1 MNRTRKRRLLWIA
14 GSVVVV
20 LAAVYVAGFIMTG
33 LRMPANAS
41 IGAVDVSGLSPGDAR
56 KKLSAELKP
65 EIDKPVV
72 LTYDD
77 NKYPV
82 KPKEV
87 GLALD
92 ARASVNK
99 AGGGHSWNP
108 TDMVGLFFGDQHTDV
123 VNTVDQDKITKTVA
137 SIADSVD
144 VEPIEPQITFPEAK
158 PKARKPKDGHEVQQA
173 DAVKAIRSAYLN
185 TDEPVA
191 LPVDDV
197 APEIGADGLKDAMK
211 SIAKPAMSGPVTIKA
226 DGKQVKLPVAA
237 YAPALTIKPVD
248 GAMQARINADDLKEP
263 LHSATSGFG
272 KKAVDASFKIEGG
285 KPVVVP
291 GKPGMGLPPK
301 EMAKKLLPAITE
313 NGKER
318 SVKVKTKVVKP
329 EFTTKDAKKLGIKEK
344 VSEFSTYFPYAEYR
358 NVNQSRAAELID
370 GTVLKP
376 GETFSFNDTVG
387 ERTEAR
393 GFTSGTVI
401 NGGVFRDEMGGGVS
415 QVATTTYNA
424 AFFAGLT
431 DVEHHP
437 HAFYLDRYPVG
448 REATIYF
455 GNLDLRFK
463 NPTDHGVLITAS
475 VRNSSPGNRGEMRV
489 QMWSTKVWE
498 IKASKSS
505 RRNHRAPG
513 TQYDSTNRCVP
524 QSPIPGFDIDIHR
537 KFLRGG
543 KVVKRETD
551 TAHYRAADHVICGE
565 KPGKKK
571 KKNN

>member
-41 IGAVDVSGLSPGDAR
+41 IGAVDVSGLSPDEAR
-56 KKLSAELKP
+56 KKLSTELKP
-65 EIDKPVV
+65 DLDAPVV

-82 KPKEV
+82 KPKEAD
-87 GLALD
+87 LSLD
-92 ARASVNK
+92 ARGSVHN
-99 AGGGHSWNP
+99 AGGKHSWNP
-108 TDMVGLFFGDQHTDV
+108 ADMVGLFFGDHHTDV
-123 VNTVDQDKITKTVA
+123 INTVDKEKITETVA

-144 VEPIEPQITFPEAK
+144 VEATEPQITFPKSK
-158 PKARKPKDGHEVQQA
+158 PKARKPKDGHEVRQA
-173 DAVKAIRSAYLN
+173 DTVQTIRSAYLN
-185 TDEPVA
+185 TDKPIA

-197 APEIGADGLKDAMK
+197 APAIGADELSDAMK
-211 SIAKPAMSGPVTIKA
+211 NIAKPAVSGPVRIKA
-226 DGKQVKLPVAA
+226 DGKNVQLPVNA
-237 YAPALTIKPVD
+237 YAPALTIEPVD
-248 GAMQARINADDLKEP
+248 GSLQAQINADDLKEP

-301 EMAKKLLPAITE
+301 EMAKKLVPVLTE
-313 NGKER
+313 KGKER
-318 SVKVKTKVVKP
+318 SIKVKTKVVEP

-344 VSEFSTYFPYAEYR
+344 VSEFSTYFPYAKYR

-387 ERTEAR
+387 ERTAAR

-463 NPTDHGVLITAS
+463 NPTDHGVLIKAS
-475 VRNSSPGNRGEMRV
+475 VRNSTPGNRGEMRV

-505 RRNHRAPG
+505 RRNHRSPG
-513 TQYDSTNRCVP
+513 TQYDSSNRCVP
-524 QSPIPGFDIDIHR
+524 QGPIPGFDIDIHR
-537 KFLRGG
+537 TFVQGG

-551 TAHYRAADHVICGE
+551 TAHYQAADHVICGE

-571 KKNN
+571 KDN